1 MRKRMLAWMAV
12 IVLSMALGGAI
23 VVGIDQIGS
32 DSGSKTAV
40 ITQSVPSNSSGA
52 SNAAVAGDLSDLYAK
67 VRPSIVTVRGS
78 NARTGAGGIGSGII
92 LDKQGHILTNNH
104 VVNGFNSLDVVFAD
118 GNSYA
123 AKVVGTDPGND
134 LALIQVNGAPSDEL
148 VPAVL
153 GDSDKIKVGQ
163 LAVAVGNPLNL
174 SGSVT
179 QGIVS
184 GIGRTLNGN
193 GGRPL
198 RQLIQSDAAINPG
211 NSGGALFNAQGEV
224 IGITTALDNPNGET
238 AFVGIGYSVPINT
251 AKRFLPQLLSGQT
264 VTHAKMGIQLQDLT
278 PAQAST
284 LGLSVDHGV
293 LVTAVENGSA
303 ASRAGIRGGSGQRG
317 SAVGDVIVQI
327 DGKDIKTF
335 DDLAN
340 YLDTKKPGDKIQVK
354 VIRDNKTTTVD
365 VTLDA
370 WQGNGA

>member
-1 MRKRMLAWMAV
+1 V
-12 IVLSMALGGAI
+12 TV
-23 VVGIDQIGS
+23 QGS
-32 DSGSKTAV
+32 STR
-40 ITQSVPSNSSGA
+40 T
-52 SNAAVAGDLSDLYAK
+52 NAA
-67 VRPSIVTVRGS
+67 
-78 NARTGAGGIGSGII
+78 GIGSGII
-92 LDKQGHILTNNH
+92 IDKQGHILTNNH
-104 VVNGFNSLDVVFAD
+104 VVNGFNTIDVIFGD
-118 GNSYA
+118 GNSFA

-134 LALIQVNGAPSDEL
+134 LALIQVTSAPAEEL
-148 VPAVL
+148 QPATL
-153 GDSDKIKVGQ
+153 GDSDKIKVGE

-174 SGSVT
+174 RGSVT

-264 VTHAKMGIQLQDLT
+264 VTHPKMGVGLQDLT
-278 PAQAST
+278 PALAGS
-284 LGLSVDHGV
+284 LGIDIDHGV
-293 LVTAVENGSA
+293 MVTTVESNSA
-303 ASRAGIRGGSGQRG
+303 ASKAGLRGPSSRG
-317 SAVGDVIVQI
+317 SAGDVIVSI
-327 DGKDIKTF
+327 DGKDVKSF

-340 YLDTKKPGDKIQVK
+340 YLDTKQPGDKIQVK
-354 VIRDNKTTTVD
+354 LVRDGKDVTVD

-370 WQGNGA
+370 WQVGSL